1 MRLVAAFAAALA
13 LAGAGIA
20 VAELH
25 HKRAKPP
32 IVFVVFDALP
42 ESMLMKPGGEIDAA
56 RFPGFAELAA
66 QSTWYRNAT
75 TVHDRTISSIPA
87 MLDGRWPSNSRAPIL
102 ADHPV
107 NLFTLLRGSYRI
119 WADEEGTRL
128 CPVAACGHGR
138 LRLGPLLHGRREQR
152 FARAL
157 AEIGAPPSD
166 KRPTLWFIHSLLPHE
181 PLRFLPSGKV
191 YEPGVDPEPGL
202 DGNESFDN
210 EFLTHQAE
218 QRHLLQLEYTDG
230 LVRKLIARLRAT
242 GLYDKAL
249 IVITAD
255 HGISFRV
262 KSSPAEPYR
271 LGQIGWRRDLTR
283 HNAQDVAFVP
293 LFVKKPAQHD
303 AKIDDSWVRTVD
315 ILPTLLHEARAKQ
328 VPRAL
333 AGRALGDNR
342 TAPQELQ
349 VVTNRAGVFVLDR
362 RALARKRKGTIE
374 RRARRFGTGVDVNR
388 LYMVGPHTELIGR
401 PLASLRVTGARGR
414 AHANRRAAAIHA
426 RFWGPRR
433 FLEVDL
439 RGHAVPGDVTGWLD
453 GRKTRDR
460 DLALAV
466 NGRIASV
473 GRSFKPIGA
482 TGLEFSLMVPES
494 AFRQGFN
501 DVRLYELVAGPR
513 LVELGRSP
521 SS

>member
-1 MRLVAAFAAALA
+1 MRIVAAFAVALA
-13 LAGAGIA
+13 LAGAAIA

-25 HKRAKPP
+25 DEPTKPP

-42 ESMLMKPGGEIDAA
+42 ESMLMKPGGRIDAA

-75 TVHDRTISSIPA
+75 TVHDRTIRSIPA
-87 MLDGRWPSNSRAPIL
+87 MLDGRWPSNLREPIL

-107 NLFTLLRGSYRI
+107 NLFTLLHRSYRI

-128 CPVAACGHGR
+128 CPVAVCGR
-138 LRLGPLLHGRREQR
+138 APVRLGPLLHGRREQR
-152 FARAL
+152 FERAM
-157 AEIGAPPSD
+157 AQIGARSTD

-191 YEPGVDPEPGL
+191 YERGVDPEPGL

-218 QRHLLQLEYTDG
+218 QRHLLQLEYTDA
-230 LVRKLIARLRAT
+230 LVRKLLARLRASA
-242 GLYDKAL
+242 LYDKAL
-249 IVITAD
+249 IVVTAD

-283 HNAQDVAFVP
+283 HNGQDIAFVP
-293 LFVKKPAQHD
+293 LFVKKPGQHD

-315 ILPTLLHEARAKQ
+315 ILPMLLREAGAKQ
-328 VPRAL
+328 HPRAL
-333 AGRALGDNR
+333 AGRALGDKR
-342 TAPQELQ
+342 QAPRELQ
-349 VVTNRAGVFVLDR
+349 VVTNRAGVVALDR
-362 RALARKRKGTIE
+362 RALARKRELTID
-374 RRARRFGTGVDVNR
+374 RRARRFGTGANVNR
-388 LYMVGPHTELIGR
+388 LYTVGPHTELLGR
-401 PLASLRVTGARGR
+401 PLASLTVTATRGRGR
-414 AHANRRAAAIHA
+414 AGRGAAAIHA
-426 RFWGPRR
+426 RLWGPRR
-433 FLEVDL
+433 FLEVDP
-439 RGHAVPGDVTGWLD
+439 RGHTIPADVTGWLD
-453 GRKTRDR
+453 GRKTADR

-501 DVRLYELVAGPR
+501 DIRIYELVAGSW

-521 SS
+521 RS